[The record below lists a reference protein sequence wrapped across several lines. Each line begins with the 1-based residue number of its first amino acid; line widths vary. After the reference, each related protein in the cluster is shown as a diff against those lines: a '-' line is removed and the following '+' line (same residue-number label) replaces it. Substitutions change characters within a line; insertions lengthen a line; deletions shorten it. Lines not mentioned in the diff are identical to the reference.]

1 MLRKNLKKSFSV
13 LGLIL
18 LLVLNVVPVYAS
30 DESFSLSIIYN
41 NDTHG
46 IVDRLPYFKTL
57 IDKARAEEGNLLV
70 LHGGDI
76 FLRGEFED
84 QRGIPEMTMM
94 NAIGYDAW
102 VLGNNDFRIPPQ
114 GGTRAEGNE
123 QLQNLIALAEFPTL
137 CANVT
142 MRDGSGLIENAEP
155 YIIKEIEGLKVAI
168 IGVTSL
174 KPQMRVWEESCDKIF
189 ESGEITVANIIE
201 AIKDEADIFI
211 VLSHCGLVVDISISK
226 VAGVSAVIGADD
238 HLIIRK
244 PLYYPGPFGAK
255 SAPIVQGGGEND
267 QYLGRLNLSFEIT
280 DGAWTLSD
288 FDGFLYELDGVE
300 PDQDLEDLIET
311 FRSGEAGKKAA

>member
-1 MLRKNLKKSFSV
+1 MRRKNLKKSFSV

-18 LLVLNVVPVYAS
+18 LLALNFVPVYAS
-30 DESFSLSIIYN
+30 DKSFSLSIIYN
-41 NDTHG
+41 SDTHG
-46 IVDRLPYFKTL
+46 LVDRLPYFKSL
-57 IDKARAEEGNLLV
+57 IDEARMEEGNFLV
-70 LHGGDI
+70 LYGGDI

-94 NAIGYDAW
+94 NAIAYDAW
-102 VLGNNDFRIPPQ
+102 VIGNNDFRIPPH

-142 MRDGSGLIENAEP
+142 MRDGSGLIENVDP
-155 YIIKEIEGLKVAI
+155 YIIKEFDGVKVAI

-174 KPQMRVWEESCDKIF
+174 KPQMRLWEESCDKVF
-189 ESGEITVANIIE
+189 ESGEITVAKTIE

-211 VLSHCGLVVDISISK
+211 VLSHCGLFVDMSIAK
-226 VAGVSAVIGADD
+226 VGGVSAVIGADD
-238 HLIIRK
+238 HLVIRK
-244 PLYYPGPFGAK
+244 PICYPGPFGAK
-255 SAPIVQGGGEND
+255 SAPVVQAGGEQD
-267 QYLGRLNLSFEIT
+267 QYLGRLDLSFEIT

-300 PDQDLEDLIET
+300 PDRDLEDLIEK